1 MIRDRAAGP
10 ELTEDELIAAYA
22 VADRSVPRLRAN
34 FVTSLDGAVTVNGL
48 SGGLSSKDDQ
58 NMLGRLRML
67 ADAVL
72 VGAGT
77 LRAEGY
83 GGLRLGAKRRAWRV
97 EHGLPENPTLT
108 AVSARLD
115 LPADSPMFTDAP
127 TRAIVITCA
136 ASPAGQREAL
146 AEVADVLVCGE
157 DAVDLRAAVAALG
170 ERGLKQILCEGG
182 PHLLGSLTD
191 ADLVDEL
198 CLTVSPLLAGP
209 GARRITDGLGSTDAR
224 QLPLLHILST
234 DDNFLFL
241 RHGRDTHPDAPP
253 AAAAEAGQASSVGGA
268 D

>member
-1 MIRDRAAGP
+1 MIRDRAAGR

-22 VADRSVPRLRAN
+22 VEDRSVLRLRAN
-34 FVTSLDGAVTVNGL
+34 FVTSLDGAVSVQGL

-67 ADAVL
+67 ADVVL

-97 EHGLPENPTLT
+97 EHGLPENPTLA

-115 LPADSPMFTDAP
+115 LPAESPMFTEAP

-136 ASPAGQREAL
+136 ASPADQRAAL

-157 DAVDLRAAVAALG
+157 DAVDLKAAVGALG
-170 ERGLKQILCEGG
+170 ERGLTQILCEGG

-209 GARRITDGLGSTDAR
+209 GARRITDGLAATEAR
-224 QLPLLHILST
+224 PLPLLHVLST

-241 RHGRDTHPDAPP
+241 RHGRA
-253 AAAAEAGQASSVGGA
+253 VGEVG
-268 D
+268 